1 MLVDL
6 PSYVASFRGPGRSGS
21 TNVIPA
27 IKWQISPVFDLSV
40 IAGAGLPTGAN
51 AIVGLGVQPYLQ
63 FPWSLALGNG
73 WAATGMM
80 TNFLTPANSVNRY
93 TNQSTFVIER
103 QFGERAFLFA
113 QYVGEFPMAGGA
125 SHLFNLGGG
134 YRITLTQQIDF
145 HTSGPHRKSRLHL
158 WPRIFAPAR

>member
-1 MLVDL
+1 L
-6 PSYVASFRGPGRSGS
+6 
-21 TNVIPA
+21 
-27 IKWQISPVFDLSV
+27 
-40 IAGAGLPTGAN
+40 
-51 AIVGLGVQPYLQ
+51 LQ
-63 FPWSLALGNG
+63 FPWSLALGSG

-113 QYVGEFPMAGGA
+113 EYVGKR
-125 SHLFNLGGG
+125 GG

-145 HTSGPHRKSRLHL
+145 HTSVGLNRN
-158 WPRIFAPAR
+158 APAYIFGLGYSLRRDKLFE